1 MTEFEKNR
9 TDKIITRIIV
19 EGGRKKLKE
28 FIFNWSSKHW
38 KNHYDEL
45 ASISNRLVSFLDDW
59 KPITDVLKG
68 IDPPSLLLITELKHP
83 HMQFIAKLILCYGI
97 EEVQLIEV

>member
-1 MTEFEKNR
+1 MTELEKNR
-9 TDKIITRIIV
+9 TDKIITRILV
-19 EGGRKKLKE
+19 EGRRPTKE

-45 ASISNRLVSFLDDW
+45 ASIRNIIASNLEDW

-68 IDPPSLLLITELKHP
+68 IDPASLLLITDLKHP
-83 HMQFIAKLILCYGI
+83 HMQFIAKLILCYGT